1 MNREESIVTG
11 GARALSLFGKLL
23 LAAGLGLIALG
34 GLVIASKW
42 WTYYTDPASM
52 AGHGWAI
59 SPILFFLGG
68 IVATFG
74 GAVCGAASWLGD
86 RDRADSDA

>member
-1 MNREESIVTG
+1 MNREDSIVTR
-11 GARALSLFGKLL
+11 GARVLSLFGKLL
-23 LAAGLGLIALG
+23 LVAGLALIALG
-34 GLVIASKW
+34 GLVVALKW

-74 GAVCGAASWLGD
+74 GTVYGAASWLGD
-86 RDRADSDA
+86 RGRTSSDA